1 MEEEAKLPKNV
12 HSLIQELKD
21 GLADLQSH
29 FEHLGSVF
37 GGGERASAGGRKSV
51 AGPKR
56 SRRRARRRSSAA
68 PAAKPVKAARKK
80 PNLSPAVRAQ
90 RKLQGQYMAKF
101 KTLPKAKQ
109 AQVRKVRAEKG
120 YPAALKMM

>member
-1 MEEEAKLPKNV
+1 LPKNV
-12 HSLIQELKD
+12 HSLIQDLKD
-21 GLADLQSH
+21 GLADLQAH

-37 GGGERASAGGRKSV
+37 GGNEKTSAGGRKRPEPRAKN
-51 AGPKR
+51 AGR
-56 SRRRARRRSSAA
+56 NRRGAVGASAA
-68 PAAKPVKAARKK
+68 SSPAKPKRKK

-101 KTLPKAKQ
+101 KTLPKTKQ

-120 YPAALKMM
+120 YPAALKMMG